1 MKPDAFDPYKGTK
14 CRNLD
19 SIPIILLILV
29 ATVTI
34 CFLQARLR
42 LLDILYNLFVKIYTF
57 IAFIVR
63 YRNSRRI
70 MDFFL

>member
-42 LLDILYNLFVKIYTF
+42 LLDILYNLFVKIYTLQW
-57 IAFIVR
+57 A
-63 YRNSRRI
+63 NRI
-70 MDFFL
+70 IFVIQYLLSIQ